1 MNSEIT
7 NVSKLAPLTVLSN
20 KQSDSKAS
28 SIATAQQ
35 PVGVSKDGLKEPT
48 ADSKPDAQAQEASL
62 ASVKE
67 AAAKGNAIFQET
79 NRDLE
84 FHVDDSTKK
93 VVVKIIDSKSGDVV
107 QQIPTE
113 DMLTYI
119 KRMQELDGGQ
129 GAMLQDRA

>member
-1 MNSEIT
+1 
-7 NVSKLAPLTVLSN
+7 
-20 KQSDSKAS
+20 
-28 SIATAQQ
+28 
-35 PVGVSKDGLKEPT
+35 
-48 ADSKPDAQAQEASL
+48 
-62 ASVKE
+62 
-67 AAAKGNAIFQET
+67 
-79 NRDLE
+79 LE

>member
-7 NVSKLAPLTVLSN
+7 NVSKLSPLTILSN
-20 KQSDSKAS
+20 KQSDLKEA
-28 SIATAQQ
+28 SIATVQQ
-35 PVGVSKDGLKEPT
+35 PIGGAKDGLKEQA
-48 ADSKPDAQAQEASL
+48 ADLKLDAQAQEASL
-62 ASVKE
+62 AAVKE

-113 DMLTYI
+113 DMMTYI